1 MHPDGIGP
9 SRLLFRDHLAA
20 FFPAGYR
27 VALPEMSCAVAFSV
41 DATEP
46 EMVILNKLIDDCHRK
61 GTRPLAPDLGRA
73 AAPYEEPNFP
83 QRRW

>member
-27 VALPEMSCAVAFSV
+27 VALPEMSCAVDFSV

-73 AAPYEEPNFP
+73 AAPCEEPNFP